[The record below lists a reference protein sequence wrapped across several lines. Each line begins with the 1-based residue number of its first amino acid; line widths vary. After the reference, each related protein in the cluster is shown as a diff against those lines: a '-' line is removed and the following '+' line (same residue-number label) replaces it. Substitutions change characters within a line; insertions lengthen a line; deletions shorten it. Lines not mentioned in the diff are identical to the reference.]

1 MSVRPRGSSRVVS
14 VPLPEI
20 LDLGGATR
28 VAAQLRELRGQDVQ
42 IEAGDLQRLSGI
54 GLEMLVAAQMQWRA
68 DGKAFSIANWS
79 EDTIRTLT
87 LLGADPSD
95 LCGVS

>member
-1 MSVRPRGSSRVVS
+1 MVS

-68 DGKAFSIANWS
+68 DGKAFSIVNWS
-79 EDTIRTLT
+79 EDTTRTLT

>member
-1 MSVRPRGSSRVVS
+1 MVS

-42 IEAGDLQRLSGI
+42 IEAGNLQRLSGI
-54 GLEMLVAAQMQWRA
+54 GLEMLLAAQVQWRA
-68 DGKAFSIANWS
+68 DGKALSIVNWS
-79 EDTIRTLT
+79 EDATGTLV
-87 LLGADPSD
+87 LLGADPSN